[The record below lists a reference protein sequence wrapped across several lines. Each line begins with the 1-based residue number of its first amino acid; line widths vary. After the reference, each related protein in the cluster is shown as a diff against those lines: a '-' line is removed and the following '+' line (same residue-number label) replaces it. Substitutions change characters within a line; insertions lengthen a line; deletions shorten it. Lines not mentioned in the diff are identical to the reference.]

1 MSATDDRIRTF
12 IETKFKPR
20 SGGRQFDDD
29 TPLFTSG
36 IVDSFGVLEL
46 IAFLEDAFA
55 IDIDV
60 NRFEVRD
67 FDTVRKVASLVST
80 ISGASGGV

>member
-1 MSATDDRIRTF
+1 MEAAICAFVHERFRVAVGSRRLSA
-12 IETKFKPR
+12 E
-20 SGGRQFDDD
+20 S
-29 TPLFTSG
+29 PLFSSG
-36 IVDSFGVLEL
+36 VIDSFGLLEL

-67 FDTVRKVASLVST
+67 FDTVRKVASLVAT
-80 ISGASGGV
+80 ISGAPGGH